1 MEAVLLIGL
10 PASGKSTFYRE
21 RYFATHVRISLDLL
35 RTRYRL
41 TEMLKLCLATEQR
54 FVVDNT
60 NVTRDE
66 RATFIAAARDR
77 RFTVV
82 GFYFA
87 SRVED
92 CLHRNATRTGKD
104 RVPDVAILSA
114 AKRLER
120 PTIDEGFDALWY
132 VSVGETGFI
141 AERWN
146 DDL

>member
-1 MEAVLLIGL
+1 MEAVLFIGL
-10 PASGKSTFYRE
+10 PASGKSTFYKD

-41 TEMLKLCLATEQR
+41 TEMLNLCLATDQR

-60 NVTRDE
+60 NVARDE
-66 RATFIAAARDR
+66 RAIFIAAARDR
-77 RFTVV
+77 RFAVV
-82 GFYFA
+82 GYYFA

-92 CLHRNATRTGKD
+92 CLHRNTMRTGKE

-120 PTIDEGFDALWY
+120 PRMNEGFDALWY
-132 VSVGETGFI
+132 VIAGETGFVV
-141 AERWN
+141 ERWN